1 MKKKDVPSLV
11 KDEKLINK
19 RRSQIVKSAVQLFN
33 EKGYHK
39 ATTREVAQASGFS
52 IGTLYEYIG
61 SKEDILY
68 LVCDSVYDEVVE
80 MWEKLMDVNLQG
92 LERLHQV
99 IEAYFRVID
108 SLQNE
113 ILVLYQETKS
123 LSNDALTYVL
133 EKELKMKNMFEK
145 ELRIAKNMK
154 LIELEESEIQLAC
167 HNILVTG
174 HMWAFRRWAIRKD
187 YDIDSYCKWQIHQLL
202 QSFGVRN
209 FKQDTSIQRKTE
221 TGETV

>member
-80 MWEKLMDVNLQG
+80 MWEKLMDVKLQG
-92 LERLHQV
+92 LDRLHQV

-145 ELRIAKNMK
+145 ELRIAKDMT
-154 LIELEESEIQLAC
+154 LIELEESEIELAC
-167 HNILVTG
+167 HNILVAG
-174 HMWAFRRWAIRKD
+174 HMWAFRRWSLRKD

-209 FKQDTSIQRKTE
+209 FKQNTSIQRKTE
-221 TGETV
+221 TGGTV

>member
-19 RRSQIVKSAVQLFN
+19 RRSQIVKAAVQLFN

-80 MWEKLMDVNLQG
+80 MWEKLMDGKLQG
-92 LERLHQV
+92 LDRLHQV
-99 IEAYFRVID
+99 IDAYFRVVD

-113 ILVLYQETKS
+113 FLVLYQETKS
-123 LSNDALTYVL
+123 LSDEALTYVL
-133 EKELKMKNMFEK
+133 EKELKMKVMFEK
-145 ELRIAKNMK
+145 ELRMAKDMN
-154 LIELEESEIQLAC
+154 LIELEDSEISLAS
-167 HNILVTG
+167 HNILVAG
-174 HMWAFRRWAIRKD
+174 HMWTFRRWALRKE
-187 YDIDSYCKWQIHQLL
+187 YDIDAYCKWQIHQLL
-202 QSFGVRN
+202 QSFGVKNSRQN
-209 FKQDTSIQRKTE
+209 PSVKLETE
-221 TGETV
+221 TGGTV